1 MLFNLL
7 TDATKTRAV
16 GLDEAA
22 LYALLGFLVVF
33 IGIALLI
40 FIVWAVGKI
49 MQNTGKTNAP
59 TKATQSVQPAVQPTP
74 SAKEEL
80 DEETVAVITA
90 ALMAYYQKNNPQCDF
105 IVRRIKRI

>member
-16 GLDEAA
+16 GIDEAA

-33 IGIALLI
+33 IGISLLI

-49 MQNTGKTNAP
+49 MQNTSKTDTP
-59 TKATQSVQPAVQPTP
+59 TKATQSVQPAVQPAT